1 MVLSKTQ
8 KQELVTKLQNKI
20 KGVKVVAIASLQ
32 NLPSR
37 QLNLIRKKLRG
48 KAEFL
53 ITRSTLLQK
62 TLESRSDLKQIP
74 DHFKGSV
81 AIILTD
87 LDPFKLYALIKAAKS
102 KASAKAGD
110 IAPEDIIVPAG
121 ETNLPPGPVLSEL
134 KAAKIDARIQGPKI
148 TIGKD
153 CKVATKGQPIK
164 PEVAKVLTILGIE
177 PMEISLRIL
186 LVKDETM
193 TYAPEVLDVDQEQYK
208 KLLVDGH
215 QRAINLAV
223 YATIFNKESIVI
235 MIQKAARGAA
245 ALEKAKPA

>member
-8 KQELVTKLQNKI
+8 KHELVKKLEAKI
-20 KGVKVVAIASLQ
+20 KGAKIVAIASLQ

-53 ITRSTLLQK
+53 ITRSTLLTK
-62 TLESRSDLKQIP
+62 AIESRSDLKQIP
-74 DHFKGSV
+74 ENFKGSV
-81 AIILTD
+81 AVILTD
-87 LDPFKLYALIKAAKS
+87 LDPFKLYALIKASKS
-102 KASAKAGD
+102 KAAAKSGD
-110 IAPEDIIVPAG
+110 IAPEDIVVPAG

-153 CKVATKGQPIK
+153 SKVATKGQPIK

-177 PMEISLRIL
+177 PMEISLKIL

-193 TYAPEVLDVDQEQYK
+193 TYAPEVLDVDQEQYMRR
-208 KLLVDGH
+208 LVEGH

-235 MIQKAARGAA
+235 LVQKAARGAA
-245 ALEKAKPA
+245 ALENAKKA